1 MKKEIFIICIII
13 IFITILHIVT
23 QEYTEKFFSS
33 ISIELDKLEESILSQ
48 NNTDEIDKEID
59 ELQEKWISKYN
70 LLACF
75 IEHDELEK
83 VQTALISIDANY
95 KVKQYGRC
103 IDEIEKCKFILEH
116 IKNKDSLKIT
126 NVF

>member
-13 IFITILHIVT
+13 VFITVLHIVT
-23 QEYTEKFFSS
+23 QKYTENFFDDISS
-33 ISIELDKLEESILSQ
+33 NLDKIQESILSQ
-48 NNTDEIDKEID
+48 NNTNELGKDID
-59 ELQEKWISKYN
+59 ELQKKWVSKFN
-70 LLACF
+70 LFACF

-95 KVKQYGRC
+95 KVKEYNKC

-116 IKNKDSLKIT
+116 IENKDSLKIV